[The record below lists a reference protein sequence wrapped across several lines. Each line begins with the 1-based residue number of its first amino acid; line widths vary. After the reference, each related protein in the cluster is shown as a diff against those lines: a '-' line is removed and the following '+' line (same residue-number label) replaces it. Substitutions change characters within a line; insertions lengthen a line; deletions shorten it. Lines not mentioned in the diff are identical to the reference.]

1 MKKASLLKVAAL
13 LLAMV
18 MMLTFATGC
27 GGGAVTSDPVSTP
40 AADDDDGFVMKGEMD
55 AGSDVLQN
63 NDSTVSTAPN
73 GGSNNSGSNNSGSNS
88 SGSSLITDNVDVF
101 KHIPTSLKG
110 KTVLFSDWGE
120 AVADVYQKVVKKFEE
135 DTGIKV
141 KMVQFLNTEYIT
153 KVSQQIAAGKSP
165 DIAGSNAWFPSSL
178 EMLQPLPEIFDVND
192 GFWDKRI
199 TEALSVNGQYFYVNT
214 YNSPFTSG
222 PAIFYNIKLFENAGL
237 KTPQEYYDEG
247 NWSYETLKKVAK
259 DCVEAGYKGAIME
272 PMHIAEQMNSTL
284 IKYNPAKGTFSGS
297 VNEDGFVSAL
307 KYVASGLEEGLFYN
321 DRTDAFGRG
330 GIGMTMMGTFGML
343 AVGAFTKMLPSEI
356 GVVPLPSSFEG
367 KQLNHAPCA
376 MRGYGICRG
385 AKNIEG
391 AYYLLRYFLDLD
403 KYEPAGANIF
413 ANKKLEKYY
422 REVHLV
428 NYKKNNLC
436 IEYYANPLE
445 AVGARWDSPQGRWSG
460 AKLASSHQVSVELK
474 KMANVLETAVNWAN
488 QKIKDCEKQLKG

>member
-27 GGGAVTSDPVSTP
+27 GGGAATSDPVS
-40 AADDDDGFVMKGEMD
+40 DDEGGFVMKGEQN
-55 AGSDVLQN
+55 AGSDVLEG
-63 NDSTVSTAPN
+63 DDTTVSTAPN
-73 GGSNNSGSNNSGSNS
+73 GGGNSGGGNNGGGGSNA
-88 SGSSLITDNVDVF
+88 LITDNVDVF
-101 KHIPTSLKG
+101 KNIPTSLKG
-110 KTVLFSDWGE
+110 KTVLFSAWGG
-120 AVADVYQKVVKKFEE
+120 AVADVYQKVVKQFEK

-165 DIAGSNAWFPSSL
+165 DIAGSNAWFPASL

-199 TEALSVNGQYFYVNT
+199 TEALSVNGQHFYVNT

-247 NWSYETLKKVAK
+247 DWSYETLRKVAK

-284 IKYNPAKGTFSGS
+284 IKYDAAKGTFSS
-297 VNEDGFVSAL
+297 NLNDAGFASAL
-307 KYVASGLEEGLFYN
+307 KYVASGLEEGVFFN
-321 DRTDAFGRG
+321 EQTSRFGKG
-330 GIGMTMMGTFGML
+330 GIGMTMMGTWGML
-343 AVGAFTKMLPSEI
+343 KEGAFTSMLPSEI
-356 GVVPLPSSFEG
+356 GVVPLPNSFEG
-367 KQLNHAPCA
+367 KQLTHAPCA

-385 AKNIEG
+385 AQNVEG

-403 KYEPAGANIF
+403 KFEPAGANIF
-413 ANKKLEKYY
+413 ANKKLERYY

-460 AKLASSHQVSVELK
+460 AKTASSNQVSVELK
-474 KMANVLETAVNWAN
+474 KMTNIVNNAVSWAN
-488 QKIKDCEKQLKG
+488 QKIADCMKK

>member
-1 MKKASLLKVAAL
+1 MKKASVLKAAAL
-13 LLAMV
+13 LLSLVMV
-18 MMLTFATGC
+18 LTLATGC
-27 GGGAVTSDPVSTP
+27 GGGAATSDPVS
-40 AADDDDGFVMKGEMD
+40 DDDLGFVQKDEQN
-55 AGSDVLQN
+55 AGAVGGN
-63 NDSTVSTAPN
+63 ESTVSTSSN
-73 GGSNNSGSNNSGSNS
+73 GGGSGSGSNNNGGGSA
-88 SGSSLITDNVDVF
+88 LITDNVDVF
-101 KHIPTSLKG
+101 KNIPTSLKG

-120 AVADVYQKVVKKFEE
+120 AVADVYQKVVTQFTK

-165 DIAGSNAWFPSSL
+165 DIAGSNGWFPASL

-199 TEALSVNGQYFYVNT
+199 TEALSVKGKNYYVNT

-222 PAIFYNIKLFENAGL
+222 PAIFYNIKLFNTAGL
-237 KTPQEYYDEG
+237 KTPQDYLDEG
-247 NWSYETLKKVAK
+247 NWTWENFKKVAK

-272 PMHIAEQMNSTL
+272 PMYIAEQMNSTL
-284 IKYNPAKGTFSGS
+284 IKYDPKTGVFTGNAT
-297 VNEDGFVSAL
+297 EDGFVSAL
-307 KYVASGLEEGLFYN
+307 KYVSSGYEEGIFYN

-330 GIGMTMMGTFGML
+330 GIGMTMMGTYGML
-343 AVGAFTKMLPSEI
+343 AVGAFRNMLPSEI
-356 GVVPLPSSFEG
+356 GVVPQPSSFEG
-367 KQLNHAPCA
+367 KKLEHAPCA

-385 AKNIEG
+385 AQNVEG

-428 NYKKNNLC
+428 NYKKNKLC

-445 AVGARWDSPQGRWSG
+445 ATGAAWASPNGRWSA
-460 AKLASSHQVSVELK
+460 AKHASSGQIMVELT
-474 KMANVLETAVNWAN
+474 KMKNVVNAAVKWAN
-488 QKIKDCEKQLKG
+488 QKIQDFG